1 MPFLLEYSILRT
13 IFDNGC
19 RRKDYSKQLKKSVPV
34 DKKDRENNT
43 VQSHFHVL
51 RNRNIMGFIKSTEGE
66 DLEYE
71 NQ

>member
-1 MPFLLEYSILRT
+1 MGVEGKITANNKRNPFLV
-13 IFDNGC
+13 DN
-19 RRKDYSKQLKKSVPV
+19 
-34 DKKDRENNT
+34 KDRENNT